1 MRETPN
7 FTKTETCQAGR
18 LNKEGFFRYLTPKA
32 AKDFE
37 MLSLTSLYP
46 SGAVLFMEEQEP
58 RGAFVVCE
66 GEVKLTISSK
76 EGKTLIL
83 RIAKPG
89 ELLGLMAVLSG
100 SPYELTAEP
109 LRPSQIAF
117 IRRDDFLRFL
127 ADHPEALQAVV
138 RQLSANYYRVCE
150 QLRTVGLATSVGEK
164 LARLLLEWSGSDD
177 ETKTEARIKLPLTH
191 EEIAECIGS
200 TRETVTRTL
209 SDFRSRQL
217 ISINGSTLM
226 IPDRS
231 ALEELVAV

>member
-7 FTKTETCQAGR
+7 FTRRENSQAGR

-37 MLSLTSLYP
+37 MMSLTSLYP
-46 SGAVLFMEEQEP
+46 SGAVLFTEQQES
-58 RGAFVVCE
+58 RGVFVVCE
-66 GEVKLTISSK
+66 GEVKLTISSQ

-89 ELLGLMAVLSG
+89 EILGLMAVFSD

-117 IRRDDFLRFL
+117 VRRDDFLRFL
-127 ADHPEALQAVV
+127 TNHPDALQGAVH
-138 RQLSANYYRVCE
+138 QLSANYHRVCE
-150 QLRTVGLATSVGEK
+150 QLRTVGLSTSAEEK
-164 LARLLLEWSGSDD
+164 VARLLLEWSGSDN
-177 ETKTEARIKLPLTH
+177 ETTRAQVKLPLTH

-217 ISINGSTLM
+217 IAIKGSTLM
-226 IPDRS
+226 IPDRG
-231 ALEELVAV
+231 ALEELVTV